1 MAWHPGK
8 CTLMELKWK
17 LGLKMAANVE
27 ITALATLAIVNEKK
41 KLSIIWKLI

>member
-1 MAWHPGK
+1 MFSMTHAGI
-8 CTLMELKWK
+8 LMELKWK

-41 KLSIIWKLI
+41 LSILWKLI